1 MRGPERCR
9 GCYPVVARGPL
20 ALVDERWR
28 ARRSGASKAS
38 PDPLYPPQYIADVSG
53 GDAAAGREVRRFFV
67 TLGAG
72 RLRATNPAEERIVA
86 LIEPTATELG
96 YRLVRVR
103 LSGNRRKRLQIMAER
118 LSDGQMGI
126 EDCER
131 LSRAISPIFDLEDPI
146 QGEFDLEL
154 SSPGIDRPLMRVEDF
169 ERFVGYEAKAETAA
183 MVNGQRRF
191 KGVIASVAG
200 EAITLTTEHGDVTL
214 NFSQL
219 SDARLV
225 LTDKLIEL
233 DLRRAKAAEAAEK
246 KEHDEGKTS

>member
-1 MRGPERCR
+1 M
-9 GCYPVVARGPL
+9 
-20 ALVDERWR
+20 
-28 ARRSGASKAS
+28 
-38 PDPLYPPQYIADVSG
+38 
-53 GDAAAGREVRRFFV
+53 
-67 TLGAG
+67 GAG
-72 RLRATNPAEERIVA
+72 RLRATNPAEERVVA
-86 LIEPTATELG
+86 LIEPTAAEMG

-126 EDCER
+126 DDCTR

-169 ERFVGYEAKAETAA
+169 ERFIGYDAKCETAA
-183 MVNGQRRF
+183 MVNNQRRF
-191 KGVIASVAG
+191 KGVIAGVAG
-200 EAITLTTEHGDVTL
+200 EAITLSTEHGDVTL

-233 DLRRAKAAEAAEK
+233 DLKRARAAEAADK
-246 KEHDEGKTS
+246 TEHDEGKTS